1 MAHEQGVEVEAVAPP
16 RGASRWRRARR
27 RAGYAVSVLLVMALI
42 ALLVGAV
49 AAGLQAR
56 RDEARSADVLLIVAP
71 ALPSLALIDHAFEIY
86 RRRYAP
92 GVIIVGAGSEAM
104 RVALLER
111 GAPEATLQAARPTE
125 ATVVALQEVARSARS
140 AGAASALIV
149 GEPAEMLLWLKIV
162 GDNGL
167 SAYGAPPRGVAPG
180 PVALLR
186 ASGQYWRYALIQR

>member
-1 MAHEQGVEVEAVAPP
+1 MAHEQSVEVEAVAPA
-16 RGASRWRRARR
+16 RGSARWRRAGRQ
-27 RAGYAVSVLLVMALI
+27 AGYALSVLLVMALI

-56 RDEARSADVLLIVAP
+56 RDEARSADMLLIVAP
-71 ALPSLALIDHAFEIY
+71 ALPSPALIDHAFEVY

-92 GVIIVGAGSEAM
+92 GVVIVGAGSEAM

-111 GAPEATLQAARPTE
+111 GAPAETLQAATQAE
-125 ATVVALQEVARSARS
+125 APVAALQEVARSARS

-149 GEPAEMLLWLKIV
+149 AEPAEMLLWLKLV

>member
-1 MAHEQGVEVEAVAPP
+1 MVHEQSVEVEAVAAPG
-16 RGASRWRRARR
+16 GASRWRRARQQ
-27 RAGYAVSVLLVMALI
+27 AGYALSVLLVMALI

-71 ALPSLALIDHAFEIY
+71 ALPSSALIDHAFEVY

-92 GVIIVGAGSEAM
+92 GVVIVGAGSEAM

-111 GAPEATLQAARPTE
+111 GAPEGALQAATPAE
-125 ATVVALQEVARSARS
+125 APVAALQEVALAARS

-149 GEPAEMLLWLKIV
+149 AEPAEMLLWLKLV
-162 GDNGL
+162 SDNGL

-186 ASGQYWRYALIQR
+186 ASAQYWRYALIQR

>member
-1 MAHEQGVEVEAVAPP
+1 MAHEQGIEVEMVGAAGGVA
-16 RGASRWRRARR
+16 GWRHARR
-27 RAGYAVSVLLVMALI
+27 QAGYAVSVLLVITLI

-71 ALPSLALIDHAFEIY
+71 ALPSPALIDHAFEIY

-92 GVIIVGAGSEAM
+92 GVIIVGAGSEAL

>member
-1 MAHEQGVEVEAVAPP
+1 MADEHSVESETVAAPARAAGW
-16 RGASRWRRARR
+16 RGARRQ
-27 RAGYAVSVLLVMALI
+27 AGYGLSVLLVMALI

-71 ALPSLALIDHAFEIY
+71 ALPSPALIDHAFEIY

-92 GVIIVGAGSEAM
+92 GVVIVGAGSEAM

-111 GAPEATLQAARPTE
+111 GAPEGTLQAATP
-125 ATVVALQEVARSARS
+125 AGAPVAALQEVAHSARS
-140 AGAASALIV
+140 AGATSALIV
-149 GEPAEMLLWLKIV
+149 AEPAEMVLWLKLV
-162 GDNGL
+162 GDSGL
-167 SAYGAPPRGVAPG
+167 RAYGAPPRGVAPG

-186 ASGQYWRYALIQR
+186 ASGQYWRYALFQW